1 MFEMFDLETAQEL
14 YAETPPAY
22 FLALA
27 HSVWQHASIG
37 QLSHIPQLLKDQV
50 GKDVFAVVV
59 AI

>member
-1 MFEMFDLETAQEL
+1 MFDLETAQEL